1 MKKLFI
7 LFLMF
12 LIITGLTAQDI
23 VKKQGWKLS
32 GLLPAVSFD
41 SDLGFQYGGVIEF
54 SDYGDG
60 NRFPTPDHHL
70 YLEISRFTKGSGIN
84 RFYYDSDKLI
94 KGILLFVD
102 LSYLSDMAY
111 DFYGFNGYDA
121 VYNKNW
127 TDETQPDNI
136 YKSRVFY
143 KYDRKMFR
151 FKTDFQGR
159 LSGEHVRWSAGW
171 TIFNF
176 KLASVN
182 LDKLNKGRDENDEK
196 YLPDVDGL
204 YDEYVNWAIIPENEA
219 NGGFVPVI
227 KTGLVYDT
235 RDFKKSPSKGIWSE
249 LILEGAPEFL
259 GAESSFLKMSLIHR
273 QYFSI
278 IQKKLVLGYRL
289 NYQTTLAGHTPF
301 YYQTQVMNS
310 ELRAAMSEG
319 LGGASTLRGVLRNRV
334 VGDGYFL
341 GNLEARWK
349 FANFK
354 IGNNAFYTGLV
365 GYTDFGRVTNK
376 IKVNTENVTQPM
388 DYFDNDAEKLHFSYG
403 GGLRI
408 AWNENFILRV
418 DYGFANDSRD
428 GKSGMYVG
436 LNYLF

>member
-182 LDKLNKGRDENDEK
+182 VDKLNKGRDENDEK

>member
-1 MKKLFI
+1 
-7 LFLMF
+7 MF

-182 LDKLNKGRDENDEK
+182 VDKLNKGRDENDEK